1 MYNDKKML
9 ILEDMNIIHTRL
21 TSFVLTKLEKFYRP
35 VLRKM
40 FAEVFSKS
48 GIRHINNNI
57 HKYDALLYKDD
68 FYSGNSFSIDY
79 CDEKGKYENINIK
92 KDAIKDLLPKN
103 VSLNINYIKIN
114 EDTVKPKNL
123 RKYYDALNMLF
134 FYLNHDRLNLFNVYG
149 WRNSSISEYYR
160 KSVSYLKK
168 HNILMYNILM
178 DKSCFG
184 VSKKGIMNIYK
195 YYNAHFYGYIG
206 RRMSFL
212 RYLKAFD
219 EYIIKMI
226 LNMGSGEWYEEI
238 NKK

>member
-1 MYNDKKML
+1 MYNDKKIL
-9 ILEDMNIIHTRL
+9 TLEDMNVIHTRL

-48 GIRHINNNI
+48 GIRYINNNT
-57 HKYDALLYKDD
+57 HKYDVLLYKDD
-68 FYSGNSFSIDY
+68 FYGGNSFSIDY
-79 CDEKGKYENINIK
+79 CDEKGKYENITIK
-92 KDAIKDLLPKN
+92 KDVIKDLLPKN

-114 EDTVKPKNL
+114 ENTVSPKNL

-134 FYLNHDRLNLFNVYG
+134 FYLNPYRLNLFNVYG
-149 WRNSSISEYYR
+149 WHNPSIAEYYR

-178 DKSCFG
+178 NKPCNKFLPRFG
-184 VSKKGIMNIYK
+184 VSKKDIMDIYE
-195 YYNAHFYGYIG
+195 YYDAHFYGYIG
-206 RRMSFL
+206 RRISFL

-219 EYIIKMI
+219 KYIIKMI
-226 LNMGSGEWYEEI
+226 LNMGSGEWE
-238 NKK
+238 